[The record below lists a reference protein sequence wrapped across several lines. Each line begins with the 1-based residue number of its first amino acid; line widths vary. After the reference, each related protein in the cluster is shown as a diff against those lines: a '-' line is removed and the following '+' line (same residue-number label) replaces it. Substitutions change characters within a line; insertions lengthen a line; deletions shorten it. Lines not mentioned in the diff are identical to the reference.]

1 MDKVPFFTAKIEE
14 HSYILENNF
23 DNVAETVATLIINK
37 IISYTF
43 TDLIRKQTDRKIP
56 NHCFRYVTKMCNDFL
71 SCTAMLYERDDTE
84 DNHQKLFYDSKY
96 YGIND
101 WKIIDEPV
109 RNFNLEKMR
118 AR

>member
-1 MDKVPFFTAKIEE
+1 MEKIRPFTAKIEE
-14 HSYILENNF
+14 NSYFLENNF
-23 DNVAETVATLIINK
+23 DNAAETVASLIINK

-43 TDLIRKQTDRKIP
+43 TELTRKHTDHKIP
-56 NHCFRYVTKMCNDFL
+56 KHCFRYVTKMCNDFL

-101 WKIIDEPV
+101 WNIIEEPV
-109 RNFNLEKMR
+109 TNS
-118 AR
+118 